1 MWLKVIYHTELGEVY
16 HRKNDLIKGES
27 LRQAQ
32 TDIRAI
38 NCNYEKH
45 IMDNQGTKCHA
56 EHIEA

>member
-1 MWLKVIYHTELGEVY
+1 MY